1 MQVKSLDP
9 GFTDIIVH
17 PQFGK
22 AQKGVRPFS
31 LALPDLAIVIL
42 RCHSIRLGHIPTIA
56 KSRHLH
62 YIYIYYYDY
71 VYIQRPDLILY
82 MSYDKLYMTH
92 DI

>member
-62 YIYIYYYDY
+62 GSGAYHRLLRKEKPEDPGEPLSPC
-71 VYIQRPDLILY
+71 Q
-82 MSYDKLYMTH
+82 SG
-92 DI
+92 